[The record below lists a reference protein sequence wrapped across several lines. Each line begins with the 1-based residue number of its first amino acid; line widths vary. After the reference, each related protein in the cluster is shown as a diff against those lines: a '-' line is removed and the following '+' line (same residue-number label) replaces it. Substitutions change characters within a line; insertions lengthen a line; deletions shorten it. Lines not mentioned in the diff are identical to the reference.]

1 MSWTLEFITRWLAM
15 GLAVVLVGLI
25 LIEVTA

>member
-1 MSWTLEFITRWLAM
+1 MSWTLEFITRWLVS